1 MEGTTLEAGE
11 GSGEQEARV
20 PRAPLPEPE
29 SLSDD
34 SRTCRPGGCHFE
46 DSRLLRPTTA
56 GRRTGACAST
66 IRGQAK
72 LRYGT
77 VICRLV
83 CAPQPVRV
91 RQTGRRYSWIWF
103 QSNVLPG
110 HSVRTVDTHNSTCA
124 FAFGARGGIL
134 MAWMPAANR
143 TAADVPARVSRPGYL
158 PAEHHQT
165 DAAASP
171 TGPRSR

>member
-103 QSNVLPG
+103 QSK
-110 HSVRTVDTHNSTCA
+110 R
-124 FAFGARGGIL
+124 
-134 MAWMPAANR
+134 
-143 TAADVPARVSRPGYL
+143 PARAFCPNGRHPQFDVRVRLRCAWWDLDGLDAGRESNCSRCACSCLAAGL
-158 PAEHHQT
+158 PAGRAPS
-165 DAAASP
+165 D
-171 TGPRSR
+171 